1 MRNTYC
7 QKYKI
12 CHESKCE
19 CAWGC
24 EGSECD
30 SECEKKHWGLSCN
43 NTCQEEC
50 ENCNNITGECPDSVN
65 IGKIIGITFG
75 VILLLIGI
83 IVFVVVK
90 RKSLWNQYLKW
101 RYHGIS
107 NTEHIS
113 EDTELK

>member
-1 MRNTYC
+1 M
-7 QKYKI
+7 
-12 CHESKCE
+12 
-19 CAWGC
+19 
-24 EGSECD
+24 
-30 SECEKKHWGLSCN
+30 GLLFVV
-43 NTCQEEC
+43 
-50 ENCNNITGECPDSVN
+50 SV
-65 IGKIIGITFG
+65 TFG